1 VTDQKKVSNF
11 MKMLFSTGGF
21 SDLKVL
27 NYHKDNTLLQ
37 NSIRCFPVIDNCGPD
52 FSAQVSHIAAVLVH
66 TKGDPHN
73 LVASIEKPPIYPPN
87 KMTVRIHPVG
97 GRHGPHGGLAS
108 EGSRHAHRQ
117 ARGLSHLPTLQLPP
131 TTEVCEKEKHFIYFI

>member
-1 VTDQKKVSNF
+1 

-66 TKGDPHN
+66 TKGDYHN
-73 LVASIEKPPIYPPN
+73 SITSIEMPSIHATN
-87 KMTVRIHPVG
+87 NMMVRIHSIG
-97 GRHGPHGGLAS
+97 GRYGLDGRLAS
-108 EGSRHAHRQ
+108 EGSRDANRQ
-117 ARGLSHLPTLQLPP
+117 ARGLSYLPTLQLPP
-131 TTEVCEKEKHFIYFI
+131 TTKVSQKYMHLIDFI